1 MTTKWLRFDNHSD
14 ERDFAEFIQQGKA
27 VIVLV
32 KWRHLPKKYKYKM
45 FLPII
50 SYAENL
56 YSTDIYEKSESC
68 KSCRHVWVYST
79 PYTVEKI
86 VRPVEL
92 KDISVK
98 ISDYYHRMEVENP
111 KIQEAIKQ
119 FIVPN
124 LSTDLEIWQP
134 SK

>member
-1 MTTKWLRFDNHSD
+1 MATKWLRFDNHSD

-32 KWRHLPKKYKYKM
+32 RGRHLHKKYKYKM

-56 YSTDIYEKSESC
+56 YSTDIYEKSEYC

-79 PYTVEKI
+79 WYNVEKI
-86 VRPVEL
+86 VKAVNIEDVKVE
-92 KDISVK
+92 
-98 ISDYYHRMEVENP
+98 ISDYYHKMEVENP